1 MGFLSPLTLSQSN
14 VNQYVLASFNS
25 DIAKGQERQL
35 TVIPTKSH

>member
-1 MGFLSPLTLSQSN
+1 MSSFLCKN
-14 VNQYVLASFNS
+14 FNS